1 MGNYFHRGVQKLKVS
16 YMISLSILFE
26 FYFDPDDLKVRIF
39 KLSILIEKWFY
50 NMVLPKIL
58 CGSN

>member
-26 FYFDPDDLKVRIF
+26 FYFDPDDLKVEY
-39 KLSILIEKWFY
+39 LS
-50 NMVLPKIL
+50 
-58 CGSN
+58 